1 MKIRNRSIHVAA
13 LLILAFISYGCTRS
27 TPATSDTAKSVAPV
41 KEQQQKTTYAGSIVG
56 KSNKARTISIKT
68 GGEDGPT
75 MMVKFDDK
83 TQGVDFAEKGE
94 AAIITWEQ
102 RGEDKFAT
110 MITPKLAKLPDG
122 VTEIKVEE
130 IHQLI
135 SNGTPMTL
143 VDARPESRYDQAHLP
158 GAISIPVPKLKKMQ
172 AAVLSDDKDKLL
184 LFYCGGP
191 T

>member
-1 MKIRNRSIHVAA
+1 
-13 LLILAFISYGCTRS
+13 
-27 TPATSDTAKSVAPV
+27 
-41 KEQQQKTTYAGSIVG
+41 
-56 KSNKARTISIKT
+56 
-68 GGEDGPT
+68 

-110 MITPKLAKLPDG
+110 MVTPKLAKLPDG